1 MASDRDFGEMP
12 ADEGPEVDL
21 ARLHARDP
29 VLLRRLVGEITPSI
43 QATVRTFATDS
54 DDAEDLVQECWI
66 HILAKL
72 DRFHQD
78 GSFRAWAV
86 VVSRNYCRETW
97 KARKA
102 KAIPTVRV
110 DEAPEPASKE
120 LAPDEALE
128 RRDLR
133 LAVRKAL
140 ARLPDRERDAAV
152 MKLMEGRPTSEI
164 ARRLGVS
171 ETAVRKLI
179 CRASYKLR
187 EMTELRDAWL
197 P

>member
-1 MASDRDFGEMP
+1 MASDGDLDETP
-12 ADEGPEVDL
+12 ADDQPEIDL

-29 VLLRRLVGEITPSI
+29 VLLRRLVKEITPSI
-43 QATVRTFATDS
+43 RAAVRTFATDG
-54 DDAEDLVQECWI
+54 DDAEDLVQECWR

-72 DRFHQD
+72 DRFRQE
-78 GSFRAWAV
+78 GSFRAWAI
-86 VVSRNYCRETW
+86 VVSRNYCRERW

-102 KAIPTVRV
+102 KAIPTVRIE
-110 DEAPEPASKE
+110 DAPEPASGE

-128 RRDLR
+128 QRELR
-133 LAVRKAL
+133 LTVRKAL

-152 MKLMEGRPTSEI
+152 MKLMERRPTSEI

-171 ETAVRKLI
+171 EPAARKLVH
-179 CRASYKLR
+179 RASYKLR

-197 P
+197 S